1 MKIYL
6 YDEVTLI
13 YKGEKDARI
22 DELAS
27 KYEKKDVYLKPL
39 NATFTPIPELAEGQT
54 AKYNKETDSWV
65 VITSNIGNYIINTKL
80 NTVSKIVEDKHIHHY
95 EIIISEEQYKDLMA
109 NPDKYEVRDNEL
121 VDISGTQSY
130 QNKVNIAKYEDLI
143 RAAKE
148 KYDLFLSSPVKYSGS
163 YYLPRYLD
171 DYEKLQFRAF
181 PQEIWD
187 AKGTSS
193 KLMTKN
199 DFIGLKTFLEDLV
212 NKAYK
217 EKKETIKK
225 YKLAIKKLEGK

>member
-1 MKIYL
+1 MNVLQVLILINYCLCLVCVLDMIFVGKKKPEKIIAWMLLMIVPFVGLFIYI
-6 YDEVTLI
+6 LI
-13 YKGEKDARI
+13 GAGLSHFVKRI
-22 DELAS
+22 IKKLELS
-27 KYEKKDVYLKPL
+27 SEQY
-39 NATFTPIPELAEGQT
+39 
-54 AKYNKETDSWV
+54 S
-65 VITSNIGNYIINTKL
+65 
-80 NTVSKIVEDKHIHHY
+80 KHIKDQ
-95 EIIISEEQYKDLMA
+95 IKMLKDSEEQKTYPEQYKDLMA
-109 NPDKYEVRDNEL
+109 NPDKYEIRDNEL
-121 VDISGTQSY
+121 VDISGTQSS

-193 KLMTKN
+193 KVMTKN